1 MCQANQSCIDRD
13 VSTVLLLLG
22 TRLGFIDHYSHC
34 YTRRIKEAIH
44 IRLHSNNINGDDE
57 IEIPDWMAWMRTIKK
72 HKSRS
77 VAKPT
82 YEGITSNSQNNN
94 EY

>member
-1 MCQANQSCIDRD
+1 MAFWNTRLKQD
-13 VSTVLLLLG
+13 LFLFG
-22 TRLGFIDHYSHC
+22 TRLGFIDHDSHC

-44 IRLHSNNINGDDE
+44 IRLYPNSINGDDE
-57 IEIPDWMAWMRTIKK
+57 IEIPDRMAWMRTIKE